1 MLKNIYIFIIGALLR
16 NTKWVLGFVLYTGH
30 NTKII
35 LNSKTSSIKYSR
47 VESLMTKLLFFIF
60 FFQFVFCVICAICN
74 SAYYSNYVV
83 HANYLPLAIYNQTVD
98 AALSYFTYMLLLN
111 TMIPISLIIS
121 LEIAKLIQG
130 YFISVDYRMY
140 SYIRDKFVKANSISL
155 NEELGQVNYVFSDKT
170 GTLTCNRLAFKY
182 CVIGDTCYEYN
193 KNMNNENGQNL
204 AEDEERRKL
213 RELKSIKEIG
223 PRYFE
228 AFSFNLDGKNPSRIF
243 SDTYA
248 QDRIN
253 HNNPMLDQIGTDIG
267 ITSEFWK
274 ALVVA
279 HECSIEEKDNTYHYR
294 VE

>member
-1 MLKNIYIFIIGALLR
+1 LIIGALLR
-16 NTKWVLGFVLYTGH
+16 NTKWILGFTLYTGH

-35 LNSKTSSIKYSR
+35 LNSKGSGIKYSR
-47 VESLMTKLLFFIF
+47 VETLMSKLLIFIF
-60 FFQFVFCVICAICN
+60 LLQFVFCVICAIFN

-83 HANYLPLAIYNQTVD
+83 LAKYLPPAIYNKTVD
-98 AALSYFTYMLLLN
+98 SALSYFTYMLLLN

-140 SYIRDKFVKANSISL
+140 SYIREKFVKANSISL
-155 NEELGQVNYVFSDKT
+155 NEELGQVSYVFSDKT
-170 GTLTCNRLAFKY
+170 GTLTCNRLAFKF

-193 KNMNNENGQNL
+193 KDMNNENGQSC
-204 AEDEERRKL
+204 AEDEERKKL

-228 AFSFNLDGKNPSRIF
+228 AFSFNLAGKNPSKIF

-248 QDRIN
+248 QDRLKQ
-253 HNNPMLDQIGTDIG
+253 NNRMLDLISTDTG
-267 ITSEFWK
+267 IISEFWK
-274 ALVVA
+274 AIVVA
-279 HECSIEEKDNTYHYR
+279 HECSIEEKDNTYFYR
-294 VE
+294 VNSH